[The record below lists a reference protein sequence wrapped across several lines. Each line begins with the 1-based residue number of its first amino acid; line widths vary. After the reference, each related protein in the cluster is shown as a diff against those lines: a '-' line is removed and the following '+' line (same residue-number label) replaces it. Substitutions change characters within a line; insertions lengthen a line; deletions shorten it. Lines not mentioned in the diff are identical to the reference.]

1 MGQNK
6 SPDNPL
12 HHLLPPTRGRVLRN
26 RGHSFITL
34 RIRTGGGGEGGGEG
48 GGRGGEGGGRGGGDK
63 LGQIQKEKKKK
74 KTEKEIFLII
84 LSLALTSAPW

>member
-1 MGQNK
+1 MGRNK

-12 HHLLPPTRGRVLRN
+12 HHLLPPTRDRVLRN

-48 GGRGGEGGGRGGGDK
+48 GGRGGGGRGDK

>member
-34 RIRTGGGGEGGGEG
+34 RIRTGGK
-48 GGRGGEGGGRGGGDK
+48 GGEGGGRGGGDK

>member
-1 MGQNK
+1 MGQIK

-34 RIRTGGGGEGGGEG
+34 RIRTGGGGGVGGGE
-48 GGRGGEGGGRGGGDK
+48 GGGDK
-63 LGQIQKEKKKK
+63 LGQIQKENKKK

-84 LSLALTSAPW
+84 VSLALTSAPW